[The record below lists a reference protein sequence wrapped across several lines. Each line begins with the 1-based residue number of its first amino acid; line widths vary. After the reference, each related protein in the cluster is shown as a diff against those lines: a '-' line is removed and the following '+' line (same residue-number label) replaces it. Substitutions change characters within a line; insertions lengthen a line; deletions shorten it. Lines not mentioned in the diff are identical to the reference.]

1 MCVVTKRTTKSGPK
15 TGRHGIRASFLS
27 ILGGFVMYA
36 AHVAL
41 TATAQADKAHA
52 IRDAQTRKAL
62 ADARALLAKRRP
74 WWRWI
79 FR

>member
-1 MCVVTKRTTKSGPK
+1 MGVELFAPRKSGPM
-15 TGRHGIRASFLS
+15 TGQHGNPAVYLSFH
-27 ILGGFVMYA
+27 GGVVMYA

-62 ADARALLAKRRP
+62 ADARALLASRRP
-74 WWRWI
+74 WWRRI